1 MRTVIYKT
9 LDGHKIITGFDR
21 PTVDGVETGKI
32 VSEAIK
38 ETPEW
43 QAVEAKKAEYSAAIK
58 ELSNL
63 KGRYK
68 KGSKISREA
77 QDQWNY
83 ASAKAKMCQDE
94 LKPLAIALS
103 DKLSDLRRSEAVYFE
118 PRAGEVVRDDSEVD
132 VLVGAIQGRSDG
144 TLITLD
150 GATVTDNRGRVYFRK
165 VGGKWGRTQIVRIG
179 DAVPADAVTEPDE
192 TQRIEIEI
200 DRVSALSADAKAK
213 EKNKATS
220 EAMKSAAAMRNELE
234 IKADPEALTKSQE
247 AYQVDVNRIEGLYG

>member
-1 MRTVIYKT
+1 MRTVIYKEV
-9 LDGHKIITGFDR
+9 DGHKIITGFDR

-38 ETPEW
+38 DTPEW
-43 QAVEAKKAEYSAAIK
+43 RACEAKKAEYSAA
-58 ELSNL
+58 L
-63 KGRYK
+63 KALHAARIANDDTAYK
-68 KGSKISREA
+68 
-77 QDQWNY
+77 
-83 ASAKAKMCQDE
+83 SALATMSVRQDE

-118 PRAGEVVRDDSEVD
+118 PRAGEVVRDASEVD
-132 VLVGAIQGRSDG
+132 GLIQAIQGRPGG
-144 TLITLD
+144 TFVTLD
-150 GATVTDNRGRVYFRK
+150 GATVEDNRGRAYFRK

-192 TQRIEIEI
+192 AQQIEIEI
-200 DRVSALSADAKAK
+200 DRVASLPESEKVA
-213 EKNKATS
+213 EKNKATD

-234 IKADPEALTKSQE
+234 IKADPDALTKSQE